1 VTDLSRRG
9 LFGAGLTRLA
19 RARFDAVVP
28 PAPVPAVA
36 ETQLDAGSF
45 WAAGDYARLA
55 RLYAPA
61 AERLV
66 DALGVGVG
74 DRLLDVAA
82 GDGNVALAAARRG
95 AEVTAVDLA
104 PELVGRGRARA
115 REAGLSVEWHAG
127 DAQALPFAPMAF
139 DRVASA
145 FGVIH
150 AGDLRGA
157 AAELH
162 RVLRPG
168 GRLGLATWNSAG
180 AIGVLLR
187 AARKASLGA
196 PAAGRPERWGSY
208 EGLQLAFERFPGFQV
223 HDETLSWRYEHRDA
237 LWRDLADPPG
247 PMSSDPPDAVRA
259 DTESRLT
266 AFVHDSGGAL
276 ELRVDWSLALA
287 HKGG

>member
-1 VTDLSRRG
+1 MSDLSRRG

-19 RARFDAVVP
+19 GERSDAIVHAP
-28 PAPVPAVA
+28 PVSAVA
-36 ETQLDAGSF
+36 ATEPDAGSF

-55 RLYAPA
+55 RRYAPA

-95 AEVTAVDLA
+95 AEVTAVDIA

-115 REAGLSVEWHAG
+115 HEERLSVEWHVG
-127 DAQALPFAPMAF
+127 DALALPFASMAF
-139 DRVASA
+139 HRVASA
-145 FGVIH
+145 FGVIY

-157 AAELH
+157 AGELA

-168 GRLGLATWNSAG
+168 GRLGLATWSSAG
-180 AIGVLLR
+180 AMGVVLR

-196 PAAGRPERWGSY
+196 PGPGRPERWGSY

-223 HDETLSWRYEHRDA
+223 YDEALSWRYEHGDA

-247 PMSSDPPDAVRA
+247 PLSGDQPDAVRA
-259 DTESRLT
+259 DTETRLT
-266 AFVHDSGGAL
+266 PFLHDGGGAP
-276 ELRVDWSLALA
+276 ELRVDWSLALG